1 MPELLKITSLQNPRV
16 KALVKLRERRTR
28 DTEKLFLIEEPLVIR
43 RALAA
48 GHPLQT
54 VVYCP
59 ALLTETQDLVLLE
72 ELRALPRTASRLE
85 LIEVTEPV
93 MQKIAYRERSA
104 GLLVVAPQLS
114 PTLAEV
120 QLDPDALLVVLEN
133 VEKPG
138 NLGAVLR
145 AADGAGA
152 AAVLLCGHGADPFNP
167 NVLRTSR
174 GALFHVPTVTATT
187 AEILTWLAS
196 HGITTVAATPTAD
209 TIYSDADL
217 SGPVALVLG
226 AENAGLSDELLRG
239 ADRHVQLPMH
249 GSGDS
254 LNVAATAAVLL
265 YEAVRQKG
273 VRP

>member
-1 MPELLKITSLQNPRV
+1 MAETLKITSLQNPRV
-16 KALVKLRERRTR
+16 KALVKLRQRRTR
-28 DTEKLFLIEEPLVIR
+28 DTEQLFLIEEPLVIR

-48 GHPLQT
+48 GQPLQT

-59 ALLTETQDLVLLE
+59 ALLTETSDLALLT
-72 ELRALPRTASRLE
+72 ELRTLPRTASHLE

-93 MQKIAYRERSA
+93 MQKIAYREHSA
-104 GLLVVAPQLS
+104 GLLVVAPQLRR
-114 PTLAEV
+114 TLSEV
-120 QLDPDALLVVLEN
+120 QLDPDTLLVVLEN

-152 AAVLLCGHGADPFNP
+152 AAVVLCGRGADPFNP

-174 GALFHVPTVTATT
+174 GALFHVPTVAATT
-187 AEILTWLAS
+187 AEILTWLS
-196 HGITTVAATPTAD
+196 SRGITTVAATPTAD
-209 TIYSDADL
+209 TIYTDADL

-226 AENAGLSDELLRG
+226 AENTGLSDELLRG
-239 ADRHVQLPMH
+239 TDRQVQLPMH

-273 VRP
+273 MRP